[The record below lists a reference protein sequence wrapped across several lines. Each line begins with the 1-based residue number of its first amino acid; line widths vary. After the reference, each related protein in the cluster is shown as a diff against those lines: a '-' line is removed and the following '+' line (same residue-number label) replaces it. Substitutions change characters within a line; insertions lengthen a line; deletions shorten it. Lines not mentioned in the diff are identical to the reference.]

1 MYPVKSRAKEVN
13 MEPRKV
19 DDPLVWVKDKKG
31 NEFICSASALRD
43 PKTLSEEE
51 KKQCVDSA
59 AVAQPHAGG

>member
-1 MYPVKSRAKEVN
+1 

-31 NEFICSASALRD
+31 NEFICQASALRD
-43 PKTLSEEE
+43 PKSLSEEE

-59 AVAQPHAGG
+59 SVHQPHAGG